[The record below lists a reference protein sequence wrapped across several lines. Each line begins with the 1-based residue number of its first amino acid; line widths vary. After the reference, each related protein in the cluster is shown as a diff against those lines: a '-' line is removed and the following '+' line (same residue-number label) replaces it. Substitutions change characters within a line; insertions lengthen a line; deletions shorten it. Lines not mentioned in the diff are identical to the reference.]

1 MPRQLQHKDETSETQ
16 LTQHA
21 FKRMQQRGLSE
32 TDIQTVIRFGRKV
45 KTKAA
50 EHRVMGR
57 REVKHVA
64 PLGFNFSAIQDVHVV
79 VAPDGRVITAYKNA
93 DLKGIRHQAG
103 CSRHR
108 PQHRHQ

>member
-1 MPRQLQHKDETSETQ
+1 MPRQPQHTDETSEAQ

-21 FKRMQQRGLSE
+21 CKRMQQRGLSE

-50 EHRVMGR
+50 EHHVMGR
-57 REVKHVA
+57 KEVKHFA
-64 PLGFNFSAIQDVHVV
+64 PLGFNFSALQDVHVV

-93 DLKGIRHQAG
+93 DFKGIRHRAG

-108 PQHRHQ
+108 PQHRNQ

>member
-1 MPRQLQHKDETSETQ
+1 MPRQPEQQDKTTDAQ
-16 LTQHA
+16 LTKHA
-21 FKRMQQRGLSE
+21 CKRMQQRGLSE

-57 REVKHVA
+57 REVKHFA

-108 PQHRHQ
+108 RQHRHQ

>member
-1 MPRQLQHKDETSETQ
+1 MPRQPQHKDETSEAQ

-21 FKRMQQRGLSE
+21 CKRMRQRGLSD

-50 EHRVMGR
+50 QHHVMGR
-57 REVKHVA
+57 REVKHYA
-64 PLGFNFSAIQDVHVV
+64 PLGFNFSALQDVHVV
-79 VAPDGRVITAYKNA
+79 VASDGRVITAHKNA
-93 DLKGIRHQAG
+93 HFKGIRHQAG

-108 PQHRHQ
+108 PQN